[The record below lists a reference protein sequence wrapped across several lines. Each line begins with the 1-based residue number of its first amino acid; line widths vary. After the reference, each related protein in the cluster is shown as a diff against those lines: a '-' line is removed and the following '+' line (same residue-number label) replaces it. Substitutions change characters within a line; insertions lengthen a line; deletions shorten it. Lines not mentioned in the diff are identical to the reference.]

1 MSDDLE
7 VLDLDAERS
16 ARAAER
22 EGKAKALPIRFGGE
36 NIAVLPVEMPVDV
49 LSPLR
54 SLDGDLTLILRQA
67 MQASRGGANEKFE
80 ATELVIDVLASN
92 PALPVTALDTLT
104 KVAKGLLTEEGFER
118 LMAQRPSAQDFA
130 ALVKGV
136 FRFYG
141 LSLGEASPSSDSP
154 PDDSGETSP
163 GTSSTTSDSTPEG
176 SGTTPEP
183 TPSLEPAGSSN

>member
-22 EGKAKALPIRFGGE
+22 EGKGKALPIRFGGE
-36 NIAVLPVEMPVDV
+36 NIATLPVELPVDV
-49 LSPLR
+49 LAPLR
-54 SLDGDLTLILRQA
+54 NLDGDLTLILRQA

-80 ATELVIDVLASN
+80 ATELVVDVLASN
-92 PALPVTALDTLT
+92 PALPVTALNTLT
-104 KVAKGLLTEEGFER
+104 QVAKNLLTDEGFDR

-130 ALVKGV
+130 TLVKGV

-141 LSLGEASPSSDSP
+141 LSLGEASPSSDSST
-154 PDDSGETSP
+154 DSGTTSP
-163 GTSSTTSDSTPEG
+163 GTSSTTSDSTPEA
-176 SGTTPEP
+176 SGTTPAP
-183 TPSLEPAGSSN
+183 TPSLEPAAS